1 MKHSAIFLSAGWV
14 SIFADH
20 WVWQTGIITLIGFFA
35 LFGGIYLFHLENKKM
50 STEQM
55 QALEQGLNGT
65 TAEDLKPAYT
75 TASFTKMPVGDLFF
89 EDNGKR
95 FRYNPKP
102 DITPQEVSYICHLF
116 LSAAI
121 GSHGRGF
128 YDYLR
133 FVADKQLTRHFDE
146 VTE

>member
-1 MKHSAIFLSAGWV
+1 MTKPE
-14 SIFADH
+14 
-20 WVWQTGIITLIGFFA
+20 TT
-35 LFGGIYLFHLENKKM
+35 
-50 STEQM
+50 
-55 QALEQGLNGT
+55 LEQGLNGT

-75 TASFTKMPVGDLFF
+75 IGLTKQPVGDLFF

-116 LSAAI
+116 LAA
-121 GSHGRGF
+121 SPAVAGRFAF

-133 FVADKQLTRHFDE
+133 FVADKNLTRHFDE